1 MIDVFDHDAREVQ
14 RPTGSPMVAPPG
26 RSAVSPKPA
35 AVSSHAPSHQPSHHL
50 AVVVLLPLRLF
61 LAAGWLRAGVE
72 KLIDPQW
79 WNGDKLRAFLKA
91 QHNEA
96 LPFFRP
102 IMDNLIAPGARTVA
116 IVVVVTQ
123 LAIGLAIAIGKP
135 MRLALRWG
143 FLLNVVFIMAGKVNP
158 SAFYLVMEI
167 VLLFAIADGV
177 IGVRPSRPSWRT
189 IVAAGTSAALAIAIG
204 PYIRTIEPA
213 KVIEDPAMMLVFLGF
228 IISVTLVVRRAAY
241 RPPQANYMRRVWT
254 TWYAGWIHAKPK
266 KAVRG
271 DYERRYTPRG
281 SSFAPPQRGTVISSL
296 PPLPRSHSMFPAY
309 PRRDEYAEDAAN
321 C

>member
-1 MIDVFDHDAREVQ
+1 MIDAADHDIQ
-14 RPTGSPMVAPPG
+14 GMPRPATSPLL
-26 RSAVSPKPA
+26 
-35 AVSSHAPSHQPSHHL
+35 PSQQPHHHL

-61 LAAGWLRAGVE
+61 LAAGWLRASAE

-79 WNGDKLRAFLKA
+79 WSGNKLRGFLEA
-91 QHNEA
+91 QHDEA

-102 IMDNLIAPGARTVA
+102 IMDHLIAPGARTVA
-116 IVVVVTQ
+116 IIVVVTQ

-143 FLLNVVFIMAGKVNP
+143 FLLNVVFILAGKVNP

-167 VLLFAIADGV
+167 VLLLAIADGT
-177 IGVRPSRPSWRT
+177 IGVRPSTPSWRT
-189 IVAAGTSAALAIAIG
+189 LAAAGTSAALAVAVA

-228 IISVTLVVRRAAY
+228 IITVTLIVRRSAY
-241 RPPQANYMRRVWT
+241 RPPQANHLRSAWT

-266 KAVRG
+266 KVVRG
-271 DYERRYTPRG
+271 EYERRYPARG
-281 SSFAPPQRGTVISSL
+281 SRFAPPQQGTVISTQ
-296 PPLPRSHSMFPAY
+296 PPLQPAG
-309 PRRDEYAEDAAN
+309 PLPAHPFTN
-321 C
+321 T